1 MSLPPIVIVL
11 LTYKRT
17 DYAARS
23 ILHVALNLKYDPGL
37 VWYVADD
44 GSDASHVSTVHDL
57 LEDSSQVI
65 VGHHSERIG
74 YGASANRAWRASFE
88 YSPLTLWL
96 EDDWV
101 LDNELRLEPYA
112 QLLMDSDRVGMIRLG
127 HLNQFMVG
135 TALGYDGE
143 MYWRLEREPADSA
156 SPVFTGHPS
165 LRHKRYYDTY
175 GPYPEG
181 HNPGDTELAYAYKFR
196 IALKGP
202 DILYPARAGQWGF
215 FGHIGEVKSYE

>member
-1 MSLPPIVIVL
+1 MTLPPIVIVL
-11 LTYKRT
+11 LTYQRT
-17 DYAARS
+17 NYAAQTV
-23 ILHVALNLKYDPGL
+23 LHAILNLKYQPGL
-37 VWYVADD
+37 MWYVADD
-44 GSDASHVSTVHDL
+44 GSDSSHVNTVHGL
-57 LEDSSQVI
+57 LEQAEQEVI
-65 VGHHSERIG
+65 GHHSEKLG
-74 YGASANRAWRASFE
+74 YGAGANKAWQMAHE
-88 YSPLTLWL
+88 HTPLTLWL

-101 LDNELRLEPYA
+101 LNHELRLEPYA
-112 QLLMDSDRVGMIRLG
+112 KLLMESDQVGMIRLG
-127 HLNQFMVG
+127 HLNQYMVG

-143 MYWRLEREPADSA
+143 MYWRLDREPADGA

-165 LRHKRYYDTY
+165 LRHKRYWDVY

-202 DILYPARAGQWGF
+202 NILYPARAGQWGF